1 MFFAYRWELHRLCL
15 ELRVAVHNKSG
26 AFSMTTPRR
35 MKKTLLYA
43 LIGSVAL
50 GALLG
55 IVLVLL
61 NTWGWFEIRVM
72 LTTVIIA
79 SASLCGLACELSK
92 TPLGLNLL
100 PRSGLAITS
109 VAAALMLLGMWTDI
123 DSVAYWKVAT
133 CIAVFAVATVHV
145 CLLSI
150 ARVPKRFFWF
160 QWVAFQVVFAL
171 AALIAAHS
179 IIVAAISIVIPILHR
194 IGRLDA
200 QRTEQLMP
208 IDQRNIASIDA
219 EIARLTRQLSE
230 LQKLRAKIAGDGV
243 VESIPPEPGAGF

>member
-1 MFFAYRWELHRLCL
+1 
-15 ELRVAVHNKSG
+15 
-26 AFSMTTPRR
+26 MTTPRR

-171 AALIAAHS
+171 AALIAATILFEIDSNGLWRFMAAHS